1 MTEAG
6 YDGERRTRPVSSL
19 LEVSRRSCRT
29 VWCGSLALLPTG
41 PPVGFTG
48 SSVASQRA
56 SEGETRLL
64 RGLLGLAAESAG
76 EEQLVPLPPVV
87 RLSQAR
93 GHLCARKL
101 F

>member
-29 VWCGSLALLPTG
+29 VWCGSPGLLPSG

-48 SSVASQRA
+48 VSRSQRA

-64 RGLLGLAAESAG
+64 RGLLGPAAESAS

>member
-1 MTEAG
+1 MNVVPG
-6 YDGERRTRPVSSL
+6 L
-19 LEVSRRSCRT
+19 SRRFS
-29 VWCGSLALLPTG
+29 GSPAGRAGPLGAGHPGCCPSG
-41 PPVGFTG
+41 PPVGYTE
-48 SSVASQRA
+48 SLSRSQRA

-64 RGLLGLAAESAG
+64 RGLLGLAAESAS